1 MISVTSAQLDLWLAT
16 FMFPLSR
23 VLGLF
28 LTVPI
33 FSNAAI
39 PERIKLITGLVVTLA
54 IIPALPPMPTV
65 TAGSWLG
72 LAILA
77 EQTLIGA
84 MMGLAVRMAFGAV
97 DMAGQLIG
105 LQMGLSFAIFY
116 DPTNASQSPVVGELL
131 GLLAMLI
138 YLSLDG
144 HLLTLSLL
152 AQSFTLLP
160 VAATPLASAG
170 YAALLHWGG
179 ALFATGLLLSLPLI
193 AALLIANIAMG
204 VLSRVAPQ
212 LNLFAV
218 GFPVT
223 IVSGFIVI
231 GVSLP
236 YFGAALA
243 HLFEQS
249 FDAMVVIMKAA
260 APPIPLR

>member
-1 MISVTSAQLDLWLAT
+1 MISVTSAQLDAWLAA
-16 FMFPLSR
+16 FMFPLVR

-28 LTVPI
+28 AAAPI
-33 FSNAAI
+33 FSNAAL
-39 PERIKLITGLVVTLA
+39 PDRIKLVTGLFVTLA
-54 IIPALPPMPTV
+54 IIPALPPMPPV
-65 TAGSWLG
+65 PAASWIG
-72 LAILA
+72 FAIIA
-77 EQTLIGA
+77 QQLIIGVV
-84 MMGLAVRMAFGAV
+84 MGLSLRIAFGAV

-116 DPTNASQSPVVGELL
+116 DPLNASQSPVVGELF

-138 YLSLDG
+138 FLALDG

-160 VAATPLASAG
+160 VSATPLAATS
-170 YAALLHWGG
+170 YSALLAWGT
-179 ALFATGLLLSLPLI
+179 ALFASGLLLSLPLI

-223 IVSGFIVI
+223 IVSGFVVI
-231 GVSLP
+231 LISLP
-236 YFGAALA
+236 YLGSALQ
-243 HLFEQS
+243 HLFEQG
-249 FDAMVVIMKAA
+249 FAAMTAIMRAGLV
-260 APPIPLR
+260 APA